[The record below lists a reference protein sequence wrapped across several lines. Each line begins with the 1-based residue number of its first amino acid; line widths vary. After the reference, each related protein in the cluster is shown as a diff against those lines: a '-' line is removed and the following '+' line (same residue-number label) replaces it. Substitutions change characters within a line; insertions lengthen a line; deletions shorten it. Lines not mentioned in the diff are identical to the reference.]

1 MPPQQATAIT
11 RGGSECCTQL
21 AEHLY
26 RCSGVEVALS
36 NGFVCRCRN
45 SAWSPI
51 RSAFSLVKF
60 FFITSTATATA
71 WYAHPHLLNLAAH
84 VLHLDFKDSV
94 TAFQTSFFSFLS
106 LVFAIY
112 SGNTMAF
119 LYDVRPNTLPC
130 MWWCVLALLASQA
143 FLVNAIPVPLLEQHR
158 LLASCCAG
166 SKPGLVCCRGRKKW
180 SSICTTNACP
190 WKSF

>member
-1 MPPQQATAIT
+1 MQRQA
-11 RGGSECCTQL
+11 CQ
-21 AEHLY
+21 
-26 RCSGVEVALS
+26 VAKC
-36 NGFVCRCRN
+36 VCFCRN

-51 RSAFSLVKF
+51 RSAASLSKF
-60 FFITSTATATA
+60 FLITASATASA

-119 LYDVRPNTLPC
+119 LYDVSALSPINTK
-130 MWWCVLALLASQA
+130 LLL
-143 FLVNAIPVPLLEQHR
+143 FCL
-158 LLASCCAG
+158 
-166 SKPGLVCCRGRKKW
+166 
-180 SSICTTNACP
+180 
-190 WKSF
+190 